1 MDNGQWLLA
10 VQQLWFIRGFACCRP
25 YLYPFNGSCGL
36 VEEETGA
43 MPSWGVAELLWL
55 ADGLGGGGLE

>member
-1 MDNGQWLLA
+1 MDNGYWQCNSCGSLA
-10 VQQLWFIRGFACCRP
+10 GFACCRP

-55 ADGLGGGGLE
+55 TDGLGGGGLE